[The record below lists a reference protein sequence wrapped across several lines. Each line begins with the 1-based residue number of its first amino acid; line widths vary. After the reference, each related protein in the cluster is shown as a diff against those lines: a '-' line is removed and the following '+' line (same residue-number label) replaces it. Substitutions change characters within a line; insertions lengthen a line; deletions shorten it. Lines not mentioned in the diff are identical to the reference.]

1 MSWRKLRKLSLGH
14 NFPVWPVFNRAQC
27 RLVVD
32 RAEFLVFEH
41 GHVSCLDWSC
51 IATQWLSC
59 QLNYSLIVSLS
70 LFLNL
75 VGVEL
80 RSHNPLII
88 ALLQPCDLSQCWFRH
103 FTDLF
108 EYSLGWFAFDHLIL
122 GTCRRFIRM
131 CRLSLCIVPTCMWL
145 V

>member
-1 MSWRKLRKLSLGH
+1 MKVSWGVLPVEIEVFLALMSWRKLRKLSLSH

-51 IATQWLSC
+51 ITTQRLSR
-59 QLNYSLIVSLS
+59 QLNASLIVSLS

-80 RSHNPLII
+80 GSHNPLII
-88 ALLQPCDLSQCWFRH
+88 ALLQPCNLSQC
-103 FTDLF
+103 
-108 EYSLGWFAFDHLIL
+108 
-122 GTCRRFIRM
+122 
-131 CRLSLCIVPTCMWL
+131 
-145 V
+145 